1 MSALCVPAG
10 HNVRLMNA
18 GDAVKRSVLLLS
30 SCFAFSSAQAASE
43 CPGFPALA
51 TSGEALLAQLRA
63 LPPVGIDRE
72 LQACAPA
79 TVIDFAYSGGTL
91 CSFGVGKESVEAAT
105 AAVTRLA
112 DGGALVEYLY
122 LFPYAPASHAR
133 LLALL
138 AAHFSQVDKAA
149 YPPFLQAARAGKETT
164 ALFAHGGYYISLGKP
179 TDGDSATWYSNVIF
193 EKMDK
198 PALGVRKVCQ
208 DAADD

>member
-43 CPGFPALA
+43 CPGFPSLA

-91 CSFGVGKESVEAAT
+91 CRFGGEVDAAT

-112 DGGALVEYLY
+112 EGDELVEYLY

-179 TDGDSATWYSNVIF
+179 TDGDSAAWYSNVIF

>member
-1 MSALCVPAG
+1 M
-10 HNVRLMNA
+10 
-18 GDAVKRSVLLLS
+18 LLLS
-30 SCFAFSSAQAASE
+30 CSLAFSAAQGASG

-51 TSGEALLAQLRA
+51 TSSEALLAQVRA
-63 LPPVGIDRE
+63 LPPVGVDRE
-72 LQACAPA
+72 RQACAPA

-91 CSFGVGKESVEAAT
+91 CSFGGDVEAAT

-112 DGGALVEYLY
+112 EGGELVEYLY
-122 LFPYAPASHAR
+122 LFAYAPATHAR

-138 AAHFSQVDKAA
+138 GARFKPVDKAA
-149 YPPFLQAARAGKETT
+149 WPAFLQGARPGKETT

-179 TDGDSATWYSNVIF
+179 TGGDPAQWYSNVIF

-208 DAADD
+208 EGRDG

>member
-30 SCFAFSSAQAASE
+30 SCLAFSSAQAASE

-51 TSGEALLAQLRA
+51 TSGEALLAHVRA

-79 TVIDFAYSGGTL
+79 TVIDFAYSGSTL
-91 CSFGVGKESVEAAT
+91 CSFGGEVDAAT

-122 LFPYAPASHAR
+122 LFPYAPDSHAR

-138 AAHFSQVDKAA
+138 AAHFSQVDKVA
-149 YPPFLQAARAGKETT
+149 YPAFLQAARPGKETT
-164 ALFAHGGYYISLGKP
+164 ALFADGGYYISLGKP
-179 TDGDSATWYSNVIF
+179 TEGDSAEWYSNVIF

-208 DAADD
+208 EGSDG

>member
-1 MSALCVPAG
+1 MSALCEPAG

-30 SCFAFSSAQAASE
+30 SCLAFSSAQAASE
-43 CPGFPALA
+43 CPGFPILA
-51 TSGEALLAQLRA
+51 MSGEALLAQVRA

-72 LQACAPA
+72 RQACAPA
-79 TVIDFAYSGGTL
+79 TIIDFAYSGGTL
-91 CSFGVGKESVEAAT
+91 CRFGGEVDAAT
-105 AAVTRLA
+105 AAITRLV
-112 DGGALVEYLY
+112 DGGELVEYLY
-122 LFPYAPASHAR
+122 LFPYAPDSHAR

-149 YPPFLQAARAGKETT
+149 YPAFLQAARPGKETT
-164 ALFAHGGYYISLGKP
+164 ALFAYGGYYISLGKP
-179 TDGDSATWYSNVIF
+179 TEGDSAEWYSNVIF

-208 DAADD
+208 EGSDG